1 MNSFQKQ
8 LLKITSSF
16 EKTIKDLDNLISSTD
31 KEIEYKTDL
40 ISQLT
45 LDNAELTQT
54 KTKATSIKNNIKK
67 LIGE

>member
-16 EKTIKDLDNLISSTD
+16 EKTIKDLDSLISSTD

-54 KTKATSIKNNIKK
+54 KTKAASIKNNIKK